1 MFGSNQYGANVYAK
15 ISLETGVLAASPNKL
30 ILMLYEGAIAACQ
43 SAIEHMQRRD
53 IPNKGAMLSKAILI
67 IESGL
72 RISLDKNAGGEI
84 AASLDGL
91 YGYMSLRLTQA
102 NIRNQPALVEEVI
115 TLLTDLKAAWEAIG
129 KPQPASQEMPAATL
143 GQVANAVNRN
153 IASYAKA

>member
-53 IPNKGAMLSKAILI
+53 IPNKGAMLTKAILI

-129 KPQPASQEMPAATL
+129 KPQPASQEMPTATL

>member
-53 IPNKGAMLSKAILI
+53 IPNKGAMLTKAILI

-115 TLLTDLKAAWEAIG
+115 ILLTDLKAAWEAIG
-129 KPQPASQEMPAATL
+129 KPQPAPQEMSPATRALT
-143 GQVANAVNRN
+143 GKSISVFSIMR
-153 IASYAKA
+153 

>member
-43 SAIEHMQRRD
+43 SAIEHMQHRD

-72 RISLDKNAGGEI
+72 RLSLDKNAGGEI
-84 AASLDGL
+84 ATSLDGL

-102 NIRNQPALVEEVI
+102 NIRNQPALIEEVI

-129 KPQPASQEMPAATL
+129 KPQPASQEMPVATL

>member
-53 IPNKGAMLSKAILI
+53 IPNKGAMLTKAILI

-102 NIRNQPALVEEVI
+102 NIRNQPALIEEVI
-115 TLLTDLKAAWEAIG
+115 TLLTDLKAAWETIG
-129 KPQPASQEMPAATL
+129 KPQLASQEMPAATL

>member
-102 NIRNQPALVEEVI
+102 NIRNQPALIEEVI
-115 TLLTDLKAAWEAIG
+115 TLLTDLKAAWETIG
-129 KPQPASQEMPAATL
+129 KPQLAAQEMPAATL